1 MKKLIVELLTFIM
14 ALTSFGQ
21 NASINGKIT
30 DTITGLPLPGAS
42 IHLSGR
48 KGAAVTSSEGL
59 YSMENIPEGNYTIK
73 VTQQGYETS
82 TQKIHISGSTQK
94 NFRLTSSFLTKK
106 DRSSDVLL
114 QTTLGDIVVRLSDST
129 PLHRDNFLK
138 LVKTGYYDSV
148 LFHRVIQNFMIQAG
162 DPNSKQ
168 AAPGQPLG
176 AGGPGYRV
184 PAEFRTTLF
193 HKKGVIAAARDNNP
207 EKASSG
213 SQFYIVQGKI
223 FTDAGLDSVETFRL
237 NGRKIP
243 PEQRELYKTIG
254 GTPHLDQTYT
264 VFGEVISGMD
274 VVEKIAAVQTSKGVD
289 HDRPVEDV
297 RILKAMLID
306 RVSKQ

>member
-1 MKKLIVELLTFIM
+1 MKKLIVGLSTFIM
-14 ALTSFGQ
+14 AFTSLGQNTSF
-21 NASINGKIT
+21 SGKIT
-30 DTITGLPLPGAS
+30 DMITGLPLAGAS
-42 IHLSGR
+42 VHLSGR
-48 KGAAVTSSEGL
+48 KAAIIADSEGL
-59 YSMENIPEGNYTIK
+59 YSIENIPEGNYTVKIRH
-73 VTQQGYETS
+73 QGYES
-82 TQKIHISGSTQK
+82 TTEMIHITPGFQK
-94 NFRLTSSFLTKK
+94 NFRLTSSFVTKK

-148 LFHRVIQNFMIQAG
+148 LFHRVIPNFMIQTG
-162 DPNSKQ
+162 DPNSKR
-168 AAPGQPLG
+168 AAHGQPLG
-176 AGGPGYRV
+176 AGGPGYRI

-193 HKKGVIAAARDNNP
+193 HKRGVIAAARDNNP

-237 NGRKIP
+237 NGKKIP
-243 PEQRELYKTIG
+243 LNQREVYKTIG

-274 VVEKIAAVQTSKGVD
+274 VVDKIAAVQTSKGAD
-289 HDRPVEDV
+289 HDRPIEDV
-297 RILKAMLID
+297 RILKAELVD
-306 RVSKQ
+306 RVK